1 MRSTSLP
8 KGGIG
13 YQHGSPMP
21 PFGGTRDETTTTTM
35 EGDADG
41 GTDDPKHVVFRCDAW
56 LASVPLAESTA
67 VEYFSLSPFY
77 QHTCTNESLR
87 ARGMRMDDA
96 EELKRSVGVEY
107 VVVAAQPP
115 HLFAIAKRKR
125 SSPTNASILAM
136 YYILDGNVYQSPTL
150 RDVINS
156 RTVRPSRA
164 TWNRCRRNC
173 TERASGTKLTV
184 EGLRKRQERALFHLR
199 EAFATLQEELDLDG
213 MDADGG
219 MEERKL
225 PAMEEPLSEHDV
237 EERARF
243 QRTLHAVLRRHPVP
257 AESNQT
263 TLQVQNVRQEPM
275 AEET

>member
-1 MRSTSLP
+1 
-8 KGGIG
+8 
-13 YQHGSPMP
+13 
-21 PFGGTRDETTTTTM
+21 M

-41 GTDDPKHVVFRCDAW
+41 GTDDPKHVVFRCDPW
-56 LASVPLAESTA
+56 LASVPLEESTA

-77 QHTCTNESLR
+77 LHTCTNESLR
-87 ARGMRMDDA
+87 ARGIRMDDA
-96 EELKRSVGVEY
+96 EELKRNVGVEY

-125 SSPTNASILAM
+125 NSPTNVNILAM

-164 TWNRCRRNC
+164 SRDRCRGNG

-184 EGLRKRQERALFHLR
+184 ERVRKRQERALFHLR
-199 EAFATLQEELDLDG
+199 DAFATLQEELDLDG
-213 MDADGG
+213 TDAESG
-219 MEERKL
+219 MEERIL
-225 PAMEEPLSEHDV
+225 PAMDEPLSEHDV

-243 QRTLHAVLRRHPVP
+243 QRTLHAALRRHPIP

-263 TLQVQNVRQEPM
+263 TLQVQDVLQEPI

>member
-1 MRSTSLP
+1 MAKLVPQAQAIAEVEASTARLHVTLSFYPGCIEPHKTPPARPWEAVRGAAACERVHYISHVRRFVSTWMRSSSLP

-13 YQHGSPMP
+13 EPCRSPMP
-21 PFGGTRDETTTTTM
+21 PFGGTRDETTTTTTTM

-41 GTDDPKHVVFRCDAW
+41 GTEDPKHVVFRCDPW

-125 SSPTNASILAM
+125 SSPTNANILAM

-164 TWNRCRRNC
+164 TWNR
-173 TERASGTKLTV
+173 
-184 EGLRKRQERALFHLR
+184 
-199 EAFATLQEELDLDG
+199 
-213 MDADGG
+213 
-219 MEERKL
+219 
-225 PAMEEPLSEHDV
+225 
-237 EERARF
+237 
-243 QRTLHAVLRRHPVP
+243 
-257 AESNQT
+257 
-263 TLQVQNVRQEPM
+263 
-275 AEET
+275 